1 MLNNDIKRVL
11 HKLAT
16 MWGAKLLGICREN
29 RRERRV
35 MINKKKVENIDY
47 LKYLYSTDIFYLHVF
62 LQVIHREKHFEAFGT
77 LEHLPLIF
85 ARPAGHKSRNNFTG
99 VL

>member
-1 MLNNDIKRVL
+1 MAYK
-11 HKLAT
+11 KC
-16 MWGAKLLGICREN
+16 CRELEIVSSIGMQN
-29 RRERRV
+29 PADQLY
-35 MINKKKVENIDY
+35 IKKKVENIDY

-85 ARPAGHKSRNNFTG
+85 ARPAGHKSRINFTG